1 VEAFVR
7 PVRRRVLVAVTA
19 ATAPDVSRDAARAE
33 LLAALGESQRGSL
46 GALGRAQVWLRSNGV
61 RV

>member
-1 VEAFVR
+1 M
-7 PVRRRVLVAVTA
+7 AVTA